1 MTLLKVALKNL
12 LRKRVRSIAIILAA
26 ALASGFLFGATTVLR
41 SVVGSV
47 EFGMERL
54 GADIMVVP
62 AAHVVASRKILLA
75 GEPTSFYMDRKNLAT
90 VAAVQGVAKASPQL
104 FMASARLACC
114 GTPMTLLVGYDPVT
128 DFTVSPWIKHTFRP
142 RKEIENDDPVM
153 IGSGLAYVTNR
164 EMQYYGKQFRIGA
177 ILHPTGL
184 GLLDSSVFMTID
196 AAHDMVE
203 HSKTTLRIPLNVNI
217 RQISSVLV
225 RVAPSYD
232 IHAVGRSIEAALPDL
247 KAIVTKDFII
257 AVRKDVSSALWGVF
271 AVGVMFWLMLLV
283 LMGLVFAMTANERE
297 RELGILRAMGAT
309 RMHVLRLL
317 VTEAVLLT
325 GAGGVVGIGVA
336 WITIVK
342 YKQVIIAYLG
352 NIQFLWPSYA
362 MIGTIGLT
370 CLALMLLSGA
380 ASALYPAMMSIQ
392 REPYDAI
399 HRDR

>member
-1 MTLLKVALKNL
+1 
-12 LRKRVRSIAIILAA
+12 
-26 ALASGFLFGATTVLR
+26 
-41 SVVGSV
+41 
-47 EFGMERL
+47 
-54 GADIMVVP
+54 
-62 AAHVVASRKILLA
+62 
-75 GEPTSFYMDRKNLAT
+75 
-90 VAAVQGVAKASPQL
+90 
-104 FMASARLACC
+104 
-114 GTPMTLLVGYDPVT
+114 
-128 DFTVSPWIKHTFRP
+128 
-142 RKEIENDDPVM
+142 
-153 IGSGLAYVTNR
+153 
-164 EMQYYGKQFRIGA
+164 
-177 ILHPTGL
+177 
-184 GLLDSSVFMTID
+184 
-196 AAHDMVE
+196 
-203 HSKTTLRIPLNVNI
+203 
-217 RQISSVLV
+217 V

>member
-1 MTLLKVALKNL
+1 MTLCKLALKNL
-12 LRKRVRSIAIILAA
+12 LRKRVRSIAIIFAA
-26 ALASGFLFGATTVLR
+26 ALASGFFFSATTVLKA
-41 SVVGSV
+41 VEGSV
-47 EFGMERL
+47 ELGMERL

-62 AAHVVASRKILLA
+62 AAHVAASRKILLA
-75 GEPTSFYMDRKNLAT
+75 GEPTSFYMDRKNLAA

-104 FMASARLACC
+104 FMTSARLACC
-114 GTPMTLLVGYDPVT
+114 GTPLTLLVGYDPDT
-128 DFTVSPWIKHTFRP
+128 DFTISPWIRSAISP
-142 RKEIENDDPVM
+142 RKGNENDDPVT
-153 IGSGLAYVTNR
+153 IGSSLAYVTSK
-164 EMQYYGKQFRIGA
+164 EMMYYGKQFRIGA
-177 ILHPTGL
+177 VLHPTGL
-184 GLLDSSVFMTID
+184 GLLDRSVFMTID
-196 AAHDMVE
+196 AAGDMIE
-203 HSKTTLRIPLNVNI
+203 HSKTILRVPLNVNS

-225 RVAPSYD
+225 RVAPAYD

-271 AVGVMFWLMLLV
+271 AVGVIFWFMLLIM
-283 LMGLVFAMTANERE
+283 MGLVFAMTVNERE

-325 GAGGVVGIGVA
+325 GTGGAAGIGLA
-336 WITIVK
+336 WIFIVK
-342 YKQVIIAYLG
+342 FKQQIIVYLG

-362 MIGTIGLT
+362 MIGTIGLA
-370 CLALMLLSGA
+370 CFLLMLLSGA
-380 ASALYPAMMSIQ
+380 AAVLYPAVKSIQ